1 MSWSKGGGWFEGA
14 ACEALLT
21 AHDDEALAAAV
32 IAVAKDLESAETRE
46 GIEELCFTLRETGGM
61 VRLGGLLAHADPI
74 VHQTSLMLLATL
86 TTPEVDSQAA
96 LTQAAPRGC
105 QCGAG
110 PGRAPLLAR
119 GAHGRIRVRSGA
131 EHV

>member
-21 AHDDEALAAAV
+21 ADDDESLAAAI

-61 VRLGGLLAHADPI
+61 VPVSYTHL
-74 VHQTSLMLLATL
+74 TL
-86 TTPEVDSQAA
+86 PTNREV
-96 LTQAAPRGC
+96 
-105 QCGAG
+105 
-110 PGRAPLLAR
+110 
-119 GAHGRIRVRSGA
+119 
-131 EHV
+131 